1 MEDLEQENAI
11 LKIKSQLYDDL
22 QTRLEKEAEAEP
34 KFQALID
41 AHKEENKKLFKAL
54 EDVKAAHDVTS
65 LYNSRMTELQELKS
79 KVKREADRKLVNI
92 YAFLDV
98 EGLGEEVKKLLLCQC
113 FFETRNERVA
123 EAEDA
128 DGILAM
134 IEEKYAGTPTYPQTD
149 FWTVLPAK
157 ADIVKNAYE

>member
-1 MEDLEQENAI
+1 M
-11 LKIKSQLYDDL
+11 
-22 QTRLEKEAEAEP
+22 
-34 KFQALID
+34 
-41 AHKEENKKLFKAL
+41 ENKKLFKAL

-79 KVKREADRKLVNI
+79 KVKRETDRKLVNI

-113 FFETRNERVA
+113 FFETQDKRVA

-157 ADIVKNAYE
+157 ADTVKNAYE